1 MTNLTP
7 SDLLKAVW
15 RRRWWF
21 TLPALIGLIA
31 SYAIYRSLPPVYRA
45 STLVMVERQK
55 VPSDYVKPT
64 VTTSMQERLDTI
76 EHQILNRSNLER
88 IVQEMGL
95 YPELRGEAS
104 LDHLIARVRQDIT
117 IKHQGETFRVY
128 FEGGDPVRVADTANR
143 IADLFI
149 QENLRLR
156 AHQAKG
162 TSSFLEAELAD
173 TKAKLE
179 IQEARIAAFKQRYMG
194 ALPEERDTNLRAS
207 EQLSARLQINMDA
220 LDKAETR
227 KLLLQREIT
236 SLSYATED
244 VPAAAPLPPMQTL
257 PPAPRRSDQLRAQLI
272 ELRSRYTDRHPD
284 VIRAQ
289 AELERVEELELEA
302 DRQAQQRIEVA
313 EAAPLPTRR
322 PVRVDPML
330 RTQLDATELEIRN
343 LHAERE
349 RIQAAMG
356 GLEGRLNNIPRVEQE
371 LLSLTRDYEN
381 IRRSYDSLLAKRT
394 DARLAE
400 NLEKSRQSE
409 QFTVLEKA
417 VPPSAPYGPNLL
429 LLLAM
434 GLAGGG
440 LLGIVLALL
449 REQTD
454 STYTD
459 ADELQ
464 KDFPGVPVLATIPVF
479 ESSGGFPA
487 LSKARIKKR

>member
-1 MTNLTP
+1 MMNLTP
-7 SDLLKAVW
+7 SDLLRAVW

-21 TLPALIGLIA
+21 ALPALAGLIA
-31 SYAIYRSLPPVYRA
+31 GYAIYRSLPPVYRA

-55 VPSDYVKPT
+55 VPADYVKPT

-76 EHQILNRSNLER
+76 EHQILNRNNLER
-88 IVQEMGL
+88 IVQEMDL
-95 YPELRGEAS
+95 YPDLRSAAS
-104 LDHLIARVRQDIT
+104 MDHLIARVRGDIT

-128 FEGGDPVRVADTANR
+128 FQGGDPQKVADTANR
-143 IADLFI
+143 LADLFI

-156 AHQAKG
+156 AHQAQG
-162 TSSFLEAELAD
+162 TSTFLEAELRD

-179 IQEARIAAFKQRYMG
+179 MQEARIASFKQRYMG

-227 KLLLQREIT
+227 KLLLQREIA
-236 SLSYATED
+236 SLSYAAEPETS
-244 VPAAAPLPPMQTL
+244 ALAPIPTL
-257 PPAPRRSDQLRAQLI
+257 PPAPRRSDQLRTQLI

-289 AELERVEELELEA
+289 AELERVEELE
-302 DRQAQQRIEVA
+302 RQAEREERQRIEVA
-313 EAAPLPTRR
+313 DASPRPPARR
-322 PVRVDPML
+322 RINPML
-330 RTQLDATELEIRN
+330 QTQLDATELEIRS

-349 RIQAAMG
+349 RIQAAMAG
-356 GLEGRLNNIPRVEQE
+356 YEGRLNNIPRVEQE
-371 LLSLTRDYEN
+371 LLSLTRDYDN
-381 IRRSYDSLLAKRT
+381 IRRSYDNLLAKRT
-394 DARLAE
+394 EARLAE

-417 VPPSAPYGPNLL
+417 VPPSSPHGPNLIL
-429 LLLAM
+429 LLVM

-440 LLGIVLALL
+440 LIGIVAALL

-487 LSKARIKKR
+487 LSKARAIKRR

>member
-1 MTNLTP
+1 MMNLTP
-7 SDLLKAVW
+7 SDLLRAVW

-31 SYAIYRSLPPVYRA
+31 GYAIYRSLPPVYRA

-55 VPSDYVKPT
+55 VPADYVKPT

-76 EHQILNRSNLER
+76 EHQILNRNNLER
-88 IVQEMGL
+88 IVQEMDL
-95 YPELRGEAS
+95 YPHLRDEAS
-104 LDHLIARVRQDIT
+104 LDELIAQVRSDIT
-117 IKHQGETFRVY
+117 IKHQNETFRVY
-128 FEGGDPVRVADTANR
+128 FEGGDPVKVADTANR

-156 AHQAKG
+156 AHQAHG
-162 TSSFLEAELAD
+162 TSTFLETELAD

-179 IQEARIAAFKQRYMG
+179 MQEARIAAFKQRYMG

-227 KLLLQREIT
+227 KLLLQREIA
-236 SLSYATED
+236 SLSYASEPE
-244 VPAAAPLPPMQTL
+244 VPVLAPLPNL
-257 PPAPRRSDQLRAQLI
+257 PPAPRRSEQLRAQLI

-289 AELERVEELELEA
+289 AELERVEELE
-302 DRQAQQRIEVA
+302 RQAEREEQQRIEVA
-313 EAAPLPTRR
+313 DASPRPPARR
-322 PVRVDPML
+322 RRVDPML
-330 RTQLDATELEIRN
+330 QTQLDATELEIRS

-349 RIQAAMG
+349 RIQASMA

-371 LLSLTRDYEN
+371 LLSLTRDYDN
-381 IRRSYDSLLAKRT
+381 IRRSYDNLLAKRT
-394 DARLAE
+394 EARLAE

-417 VPPSAPYGPNLL
+417 VPPSAPHGPNLI

-440 LLGIVLALL
+440 LIGVVAALL

-454 STYTD
+454 TTYTD

-487 LSKARIKKR
+487 HSKVRMRKR

>member
-1 MTNLTP
+1 MKNLTP

-21 TLPALIGLIA
+21 TLPALIGLVA
-31 SYAIYRSLPPVYRA
+31 SYAVYRTLPPVYRA

-76 EHQILNRSNLER
+76 EHQILNRNNLER

-162 TSSFLEAELAD
+162 TSTFLEAELAD

-179 IQEARIAAFKQRYMG
+179 LQEARIAAFKQRYMG

-244 VPAAAPLPPMQTL
+244 VPAVAPLPSAPA
-257 PPAPRRSDQLRAQLI
+257 APRRSDQLRAQLI

-289 AELERVEELELEA
+289 AELERVEELERAA
-302 DRQAQQRIEVA
+302 DRQEQERIEVA
-313 EAAPLPTRR
+313 AAAPLPTRR
-322 PVRVDPML
+322 PARVDPML

-343 LHAERE
+343 LHAERA

-371 LLSLTRDYEN
+371 LLSLTRDYDN

-417 VPPSAPYGPNLL
+417 VPPSAPHGPNLI
-429 LLLAM
+429 LLLAL
-434 GLAGGG
+434 GIAGGG